1 MLLYRT
7 GNAILDQPADEE
19 ADGQIDAGRLS
30 VAQDDLE
37 GCWWRRLNMMAPV
50 LWCCS
55 TDSCIVVAVR
65 LRVCRKRSGI
75 AGITDSCIGG
85 RSYLD

>member
-30 VAQDDLE
+30 VAQSDPE
-37 GCWWRRLNMMAPV
+37 GCWWRQLNMMAP
-50 LWCCS
+50 LFG
-55 TDSCIVVAVR
+55 VAAPTV
-65 LRVCRKRSGI
+65 
-75 AGITDSCIGG
+75 AW
-85 RSYLD
+85 